1 MPTQPA
7 TTPAA
12 DAPIVG
18 TDCLSDIDLQAI
30 IDDLLQGTDEFDE
43 FASIEDDLLDADE
56 QYLDSDADDDSDD
69 DQSRSDA
76 HTDRVVETASTSAE
90 LVVDPMID
98 AGHQVPAS
106 PHGTAV
112 GLCSMLSPVDD
123 AWFDADLLFCKQEPT
138 VDDDSGVLG
147 SGAGMFEED
156 TLADLFGYI
165 N

>member
-7 TTPAA
+7 TTTA
-12 DAPIVG
+12 DTTIAS

-30 IDDLLQGTDEFDE
+30 IDDLLLGTDEFDE

-56 QYLDSDADDDSDD
+56 QYLDSDADDSDDD

-98 AGHQVPAS
+98 AGHLVPTS

-138 VDDDSGVLG
+138 VDDDSGVG
-147 SGAGMFEED
+147 GGGGAGMFEED